1 MTQLQGISWYGSLS
15 GLILALVLATA
26 ACDAS
31 EARGAASDAFY
42 RPFYTNQ
49 SSNAQQL
56 AAALAADSQSYTSN
70 VSRPLGCECLQEWNY
85 TATPGGVLPEP
96 SALPPEPSA

>member
-1 MTQLQGISWYGSLS
+1 MNQLQGSSWYGSLPC
-15 GLILALVLATA
+15 LLLALILATA

-31 EARGAASDAFY
+31 EGRGAASDAFY
-42 RPFYTNQ
+42 RQFYTNH

-56 AAALAADSQSYTSN
+56 AAAVAADSQPYTSN

-85 TATPGGVLPEP
+85 TAAPGGAQPGP
-96 SALPPEPSA
+96 SALP